1 MNADEV
7 RNISAHS
14 SAQEDLDMPG
24 TEKQKA
30 AAEAGGQAVA
40 QPADQSERM
49 IQNILKQISESVQR
63 RVNITTLQIE
73 RRRRRLSFLGWDHY
87 PCLPP
92 EIQRVC
98 NYFRDLGYRIEI
110 TKHWYQNSDI
120 RSVYICW

>member
-1 MNADEV
+1 
-7 RNISAHS
+7 
-14 SAQEDLDMPG
+14 MPG
-24 TEKQKA
+24 PVEKQRDA
-30 AAEAGGQAVA
+30 GEACRQALP

-49 IQNILKQISESVQR
+49 IQDILKQISESVQR

-110 TKHWYQNSDI
+110 TKHWYQKSDI